1 MEEAATTSGD
11 LEFVRP
17 NCKAEAEAGTC
28 KTDPMY
34 MESIDCNII
43 CDGKITLL
51 IYIFHLQT

>member
-17 NCKAEAEAGTC
+17 NCKAEADAGTC

-43 CDGKITLL
+43 CDGKVALL
-51 IYIFHLQT
+51 IYI